1 MEITVTALQQ
11 NSTPD
16 YLSHLI
22 PPSVQTTTIHPP
34 SNGDD
39 KMAPFCIDH
48 PLIETPVSILRLEN
62 RIV

>member
-48 PLIETPVSILRLEN
+48 HLIETPLHTSLGKN
-62 RIV
+62 RE